1 MLSLLY
7 PSENLT
13 CLDCRLMK
21 CQNLRIKLLVFFLF
35 FLSIWCVVVRA
46 LFDVCASVSS
56 QACLFIP
63 DGYATPHGTMQFG
76 ASGVVSA
83 SRL

>member
-1 MLSLLY
+1 MFRLQINEMSEFKNQT
-7 PSENLT
+7 PS
-13 CLDCRLMK
+13 
-21 CQNLRIKLLVFFLF
+21 IFSI
-35 FLSIWCVVVRA
+35 FLSVWCVVVRA